1 MRLDQWLW
9 AVRLYKTRSWAA
21 DAVKAGHVTVNG
33 QSAKPAREV
42 RVGETIVARTPAL
55 TRTVKAIGIPPSRV
69 AAKLVPQYLED
80 QTPAEEYE
88 RQKEVARMPV
98 FMRPSGSGRPTKK
111 DRRRMEGMGF

>member
-42 RVGETIVARTPAL
+42 RAGEVIIAKTTGL
-55 TRTVKAIGIPPSRV
+55 TRTVKVVAVPPSRV
-69 AAKLVPQYLED
+69 GAKLVAQYLED

-88 RQKEVARMPV
+88 RQKEVARQPV
-98 FMRPSGSGRPTKK
+98 FMRPSGTGRPTKK
-111 DRRRMEGMGF
+111 DRRKMEGMGF